1 MPIVDASD
9 PVSWSNAYQIGYPK
23 NRRVWLNYDRAVML
37 PIARRH
43 AEGLV
48 GALRLVDGQSIGLTG
63 GGFGWTAEELA
74 KLLPNA
80 RIITTDTSSW
90 VHAKKD
96 LPATDNY
103 RAAITAAGL
112 DPYSGEGAALLA
124 EMDDGGPMARVTI
137 LDESLSDNASRN
149 RIWGAAGG
157 TLDWAISEEVLP
169 WLADNECV
177 ALDIWM
183 QQIASNVAHLLT
195 PYMASKAEEPEPPPI
210 YNWKYPTSPNGGVVQ
225 KMWDQPWYTVDNWK
239 ALLPNSPI
247 VTVGSFKVF

>member
-9 PVSWSNAYQIGYPK
+9 PVSWSNAYRIGYPK
-23 NRRVWLNYDRAVML
+23 NRRVRLNYDRAVML

-48 GALRLVDGQSIGLTG
+48 GALELFDGQSIGLTG

-74 KLLPNA
+74 KLLPNS

-90 VHAKKD
+90 VQAKKD

-103 RAAITAAGL
+103 RAAIQAAGL
-112 DPYSGEGAALLA
+112 DPDRGEGAALLA

-149 RIWGAAGG
+149 RVKGAAGG
-157 TLDWAISEEVLP
+157 AFDWAISEGALV
-169 WLADNECV
+169 WLADDECV
-177 ALDIWM
+177 ALDDWM
-183 QQIASNVAHLLT
+183 QQIASNVAHLLM
-195 PYMASKAEEPEPPPI
+195 PYDPSQAEEPEPPPI

-225 KMWDQPWYTVDNWK
+225 KMWDQSWYTVDNWK
-239 ALLPNSPI
+239 ALLPNSTI
-247 VTVGSFKVF
+247 VTVDSFQLF